1 LTDLSLNSLSPKLTL
16 LRYLRANKFNV
27 DQAKAHILRN
37 LEWRIEMDVK
47 GICSKTPDEIL
58 GCKLEDILAV
68 FPHWQSGADQFGR
81 PMIYKQYG
89 SSFDASK
96 ILKLSSKDS
105 IANYHIWEQEAC
117 MRLCYETSL
126 QTGYI
131 VETVTC
137 FIDIGGLSLSQVTRD
152 FLAIIKLIAE
162 IDQSQYPETLGR
174 TFILNASSLFPMVWR
189 MVRPWLDPVVANK
202 MQILAGVESW
212 HPFLLEHVGAEFLSS
227 SYGGEG
233 EYLDASVHPYAA
245 IVFCESGNDLDQF
258 SEDLYGSIGTITR
271 RMLLDGATKL
281 TKPKRRD
288 RLIRKSF
295 ESQESK
301 SSSSRMDSFRELN
314 FSQLDNQNEMASLGS
329 HDDIESGFLSPAQLP
344 PPTTTLKYAVDS
356 PYYDREG
363 YLGCLTEVQAV
374 ALETL
379 QNWVIDERVDLSD
392 LALNSLHPRLTLLRY
407 LRANKFCVEKAIE
420 KIESNLKWRSEMK
433 VKELI
438 NLRPD
443 EILGCEMS
451 DLVEFFPH
459 WQSGTDKHGRPVLY
473 KQYNN
478 HFDASKILKLSSTEA
493 ITRYHIWEQEACM
506 RLCFEQSKQ
515 TGHIVETLTAVVD
528 VKGMQLYQV
537 TRDFLGIVKAIAD
550 IDQVS
555 SLSISCPYLFHLPL
569 PPLL

>member
-1 LTDLSLNSLSPKLTL
+1 
-16 LRYLRANKFNV
+16 
-27 DQAKAHILRN
+27 
-37 LEWRIEMDVK
+37 MDVK
-47 GICSKTPDEIL
+47 GICSKTPEEVL
-58 GCKLEDILAV
+58 GCKLDEILAV
-68 FPHWQSGADQFGR
+68 FPHWQSGSDEFGR

-126 QTGYI
+126 RTGYI

-212 HPFLLEHVGAEFLSS
+212 HPYLLEHVGAEFLSS
-227 SYGGEG
+227 SYGGEA

-245 IVFCESGNDLDQF
+245 IVYLESGNDLDQF
-258 SEDLYGSIGTITR
+258 PEDLYGLIGTITR
-271 RMLLDGATKL
+271 RMLLEGETQLPK
-281 TKPKRRD
+281 KKRRD

-301 SSSSRMDSFRELN
+301 SSRMETCDDYNSSPIGHH
-314 FSQLDNQNEMASLGS
+314 QNEMFSMGS
-329 HDDIESGFLSPAQLP
+329 QDDIEAGILSPS
-344 PPTTTLKYAVDS
+344 PPTALKYALDS
-356 PYYDREG
+356 PYYDRQG
-363 YLGCLTEVQAV
+363 YLGCLSEVEAL

-379 QNWVIDERVDLSD
+379 QNWIIDERVDISD

-407 LRANKFCVEKAIE
+407 LRANKFSVDKAIE
-420 KIESNLKWRSEMK
+420 KIETNLKWRSEMK

-459 WQSGTDKHGRPVLY
+459 WQSGNDKHGRPVLY
-473 KQYNN
+473 KQYNS
-478 HFDASKILKLSSTEA
+478 HFDASKILKLSSSEA

-506 RLCFEQSKQ
+506 RLCFEQSKK

-537 TRDFLGIVKAIAD
+537 TRDFLAIVKAIAD
-550 IDQVS
+550 IDQVALLLPNT
-555 SLSISCPYLFHLPL
+555 SLL
-569 PPLL
+569 